1 MLFASFPFILVYLPI
16 IIVACI
22 ALQRLIGPK
31 AAQAWI
37 LVASVFFYA
46 TSKPFNLVLIFASIL
61 LGIGFQ
67 TMLTAFLADLLAVNR
82 RLMEDVQYRVK
93 KLEFPG
99 ADDHRPGG
107 RKNQ

>member
-16 IIVACI
+16 VIVACI

-46 TSKPFNLVLIFASIL
+46 TSKPFNLVLILHRYSP
-61 LGIGFQ
+61 IGSSRDGSN
-67 TMLTAFLADLLAVNR
+67 TPTNR
-82 RLMEDVQYRVK
+82 
-93 KLEFPG
+93 
-99 ADDHRPGG
+99 
-107 RKNQ
+107 